1 MLAMRART
9 HTPRR
14 MNPPASFDFIATGD
28 FNSASVAVAPT
39 SEAGRNFFREM
50 FGCAGVAPVSIEMP
64 KTKFSDFVIFAG
76 RKGYTVA

>member
-1 MLAMRART
+1 MRAST
-9 HTPRR
+9 HHKES
-14 MNPPASFDFIATGD
+14 MNPASSFDFIATGD
-28 FNSASVAVAPT
+28 FNSASVTVAPA

-76 RKGYTVA
+76 RKGYSVA